1 MITRDWVER
10 KISEAI
16 KGASQE
22 GLIETRR
29 DKYAYDVFISHA
41 SADKPMF
48 VNDLYVGLVGLGA
61 TVWYD
66 QASIEWGDEWQKKI
80 DDGLSKC
87 RFGIIILSANFFN
100 REWTEYELQRLLA
113 RQSDMN
119 DKLILPILYGI
130 DVNYV
135 KQQYPI
141 LSSIQMLSYDWNV
154 GKDTAIQKIVIAFAR
169 VLLSSVRKNGDA
181 KPIAQSVYDPYT
193 MDELARQI
201 ELDTRNKLKKFRKEA
216 ISGVGAASFDF
227 LGNDGSFVISSGD
240 TEFVT
245 KWSECGSDSVYA
257 YRDSVKLIGVSDD
270 IHYLP
275 DSPDEFRS
283 FDWTRR
289 ASSVKVGDVVV
300 FVNRDHRFLGVKILS
315 VSNKSRGASKN
326 ELQIQ
331 FKVY

>member
-1 MITRDWVER
+1 MITKDWIEGKINEIIKNSQQESVVE
-10 KISEAI
+10 S
-16 KGASQE
+16 
-22 GLIETRR
+22 RR
-29 DKYAYDVFISHA
+29 NSYAYDVFISHA

-48 VNDLYVGLVGLGA
+48 VSDLYVGLIGLGA

-66 QASIEWGDEWQKKI
+66 QASIEWGDDWQKRI
-80 DDGLSKC
+80 DEGLEKC
-87 RFGIIILSANFFN
+87 RFGIVILSANFFN
-100 REWTEYELQRLLA
+100 REWTEYELRRLLA

-119 DKLILPILYGI
+119 DKLILPILYGVDI
-130 DVNYV
+130 NYV
-135 KQQYPI
+135 RQQYPI
-141 LSSIQMLSYDWNV
+141 LSSIQMLTYDWNV
-154 GKDTAIQKIVIAFAR
+154 GKDSAIQKIVIAFAR

-181 KPIAQSVYDPYT
+181 KPIAQSVYDPYA

-201 ELDTRNKLKKFRKEA
+201 ELDTRNKLKKFRKEVA
-216 ISGVGAASFDF
+216 SGEGVASFDF
-227 LGNDGSFVISSGD
+227 LGNDGSFVIASGD
-240 TEFVT
+240 AEFVT
-245 KWSECGSDSVYA
+245 KWSECGSESVYA

-283 FDWTRR
+283 LDWTRR
-289 ASSVKVGDVVV
+289 ASSVKVGDIVV

-315 VSNKSRGASKN
+315 VSCKSRGSSKN

>member
-1 MITRDWVER
+1 MITKDWVER

-16 KGASQE
+16 KSSQQE
-22 GLIETRR
+22 GVVGPRR
-29 DKYAYDVFISHA
+29 EKYAYDVFISHA

-48 VNDLYVGLVGLGA
+48 VNDLYVGLIGLGA

-66 QASIEWGDEWQKKI
+66 QASIEWGDEWQKRI
-80 DDGLSKC
+80 DEGLEKC
-87 RFGIIILSANFFN
+87 RFGIVILSANFFN
-100 REWTEYELQRLLA
+100 REWTEYELHRLLA

-130 DVNYV
+130 DINCVR
-135 KQQYPI
+135 QQYPI

-154 GKDTAIQKIVIAFAR
+154 GKDSAIQKIVIAFAR
-169 VLLSSVRKNGDA
+169 VLLSSMRKNGDA
-181 KPIAQSVYDPYT
+181 KPVAQSIYDPY
-193 MDELARQI
+193 MLDELAKQI
-201 ELDTRNKLKKFRKEA
+201 EIDTRDKLKKFRKETPA
-216 ISGVGAASFDF
+216 GVGVASFDF
-227 LGNDGSFVISSGD
+227 LGNSGSFVISNGE

-257 YRDSVKLIGVSDD
+257 YRDSVKMIGVSDN
-270 IHYLP
+270 IRYLP

-289 ASSVKVGDVVV
+289 ASSVCVGDVVV

-315 VSNKSRGASKN
+315 VSNKSRGALKN
-326 ELQIQ
+326 ELQVQ
-331 FKVY
+331 FRIY